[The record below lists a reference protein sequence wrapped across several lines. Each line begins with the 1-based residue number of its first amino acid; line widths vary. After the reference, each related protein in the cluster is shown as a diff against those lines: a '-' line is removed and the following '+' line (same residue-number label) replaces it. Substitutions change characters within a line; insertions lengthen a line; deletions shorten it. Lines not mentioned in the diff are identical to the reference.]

1 MNIPKITPK
10 RLPAHFR
17 QVVAGE
23 IMQDDDVV
31 TDLSKKPIGLVVG
44 VGKQFATVFDFG
56 LRETFRLLKVLQS
69 DTVTNNGY
77 TYKIWRQ

>member
-1 MNIPKITPK
+1 
-10 RLPAHFR
+10 
-17 QVVAGE
+17 
-23 IMQDDDVV
+23 MQDDDVI
-31 TDLSKKPIGLVVG
+31 TDLNKKPVGLVVG